1 VVYVEVPNV
10 LWTLRDLGIWDIIYE
25 HCSYFSPASLT
36 YLFETS
42 GFHVLD
48 VREEFGGQFLAIEAQ
63 PAPGEVLP
71 SARTRLD
78 FEQMARDVQ
87 TFGERYR
94 AKVHE
99 WRTRLSDLVQRKAR
113 TVVWGAGSKGVTFLN
128 IFRDLQAVTLV
139 VDVNP
144 RKQGKF
150 VAGSGQQIVAPDLLR
165 DYQPDVVLVMN
176 ALYLNEI
183 CDMLAALSVTA
194 TVESV

>member
-1 VVYVEVPNV
+1 
-10 LWTLRDLGIWDIIYE
+10 
-25 HCSYFSPASLT
+25 
-36 YLFETS
+36 
-42 GFHVLD
+42 
-48 VREEFGGQFLAIEAQ
+48 
-63 PAPGEVLP
+63 
-71 SARTRLD
+71 
-78 FEQMARDVQ
+78 
-87 TFGERYR
+87 
-94 AKVHE
+94 
-99 WRTRLSDLVQRKAR
+99 
-113 TVVWGAGSKGVTFLN
+113 VVWGAGSKGVTFLN